1 MRWVLGLVA
10 ASAVAGWL
18 ALEAWV
24 DATDLPPLTPET
36 GAEVLAE
43 DGTLLRAYTV
53 ADGRWRLAVD
63 PARVDQTYLALLLAY
78 EDRRFHTHPGVD
90 PVAMV
95 RAFWQSAR
103 AGRMVSGGS
112 TLTMQVARL
121 LEDGPTG
128 TWAGKARQIRV
139 ALALERQLHKDAILS
154 LYLHLAPMGGNLEG
168 LRAGSFAWFGKDPAR
183 LTPAQAALLVALPQS
198 PARRSPDR
206 DAAAARMARDRVLD
220 RAVTAR
226 VLTRAEAEAAKREAI
241 PTARRPFPALAPHL
255 ADRLVAALP
264 AQKLHR
270 TTLNASLQTALEE
283 LARDTLRDL
292 PPRAGLALV
301 VADAQTGRIRAH
313 IGGAYGDDA
322 RGGFN
327 DMTRA
332 MRSPGSALKPLVYG
346 LAFSDGLAHPETLVN
361 DRPASFGGYAPQN
374 FDGRFR
380 GPVTVREALQL
391 SLNLPVVEMT
401 NSLGPARLMSALRSA
416 GVDTALDGQPGLAV
430 ALGGVGVSLEGL
442 VQLYA
447 GIARRGEAVTLTT
460 APGPVA
466 QGAQV
471 IRPEAAWHLGQILA
485 RAPRPAHLPGWPLAF
500 KTGTSYGHRD
510 AWAVGFDGQHVAGVW
525 IGRADGT
532 PLPGTFGLD
541 AAAPVLFETFARL
554 GPRPAPLPPAPP
566 GTLDVAHVDLPPP
579 LRRFGPQLA
588 TDADAPQL
596 AFPPAGAAL
605 RPVAGRVMAR
615 VDRGR
620 APFTWFANG
629 APVLTRSFERE
640 AHLPVTGP
648 GYVTLSVV
656 DATGR
661 AARVELELR

>member
-1 MRWVLGLVA
+1 MRWALGLVA
-10 ASAVAGWL
+10 VCAAAGWL
-18 ALEAWV
+18 VLDRWV
-24 DATDLPPLTPET
+24 ATTDLPPLTPAT
-36 GAEVLAE
+36 SAEVLAE

-53 ADGRWRLAVD
+53 ADGRWRLALD
-63 PARVDQTYLALLLAY
+63 PARVDATYLAMLLAY
-78 EDRRFHTHPGVD
+78 EDQRFHSHMGID
-90 PVAMV
+90 PVALLRAAWSAV
-95 RAFWQSAR
+95 RT
-103 AGRMVSGGS
+103 GRMVSGGS

-128 TWAGKARQIRV
+128 TWAGKARQIRL
-139 ALALERQLHKDAILS
+139 ALALERRLEKDAILS

-168 LRAGSFAWFGKDPAR
+168 LRSGARAWFGKDPAR
-183 LTPAQAALLVALPQS
+183 LTPAQAALLIALPQS
-198 PARRSPDR
+198 PAARSPDSH
-206 DAAAARMARDRVLD
+206 AHAARLARDRVLE
-220 RAVTAR
+220 RAVATN
-226 VLTRAEAEAAKREAI
+226 VLTRAEADAAKRE
-241 PTARRPFPALAPHL
+241 PVPSARRAFPALAPHL
-255 ADRLVAALP
+255 ADRLVAAHP
-264 AQKLHR
+264 GQRLHR
-270 TTLNASLQTALEE
+270 TTLDATLQAALEQVAE
-283 LARDTLRDL
+283 DTLRDL

-301 VADAQTGRIRAH
+301 LADAQTGRVRAH

-332 MRSPGSALKPLVYG
+332 LRSPGSTLKPLVYG

-380 GPVTVREALQL
+380 GPVSVREALQL

-401 NSLGPARLMSALRSA
+401 NTLGPARLMAALRRA
-416 GVDTALDGQPGLAV
+416 GVATALDGPPGLAV
-430 ALGGVGVSLEGL
+430 ALGGVGLSLDGL

-447 GIARRGEAVTLTT
+447 GIARGGAAVALQST
-460 APGPVA
+460 PGPV
-466 QGAQV
+466 QSGAQV
-471 IRPEAAWHLGQILA
+471 IGAEAAWHLGQILA

-510 AWAVGFDGQHVAGVW
+510 AWAVGFDGSHVAGVW

-541 AAAPVLFETFARL
+541 AAAPVLFEAFARL
-554 GPRPAPLPPAPP
+554 GPRPEPLPPAPP
-566 GTLDVAHVDLPPP
+566 GTLDVAHSQLPAP

-588 TDADAPQL
+588 MDADAPKL
-596 AFPPAGAAL
+596 AFPPKGAAL
-605 RPVAGRVMAR
+605 RPVGGRVLAR

-629 APVLTRSFERE
+629 APVLTRSHERE
-640 AHLPVTGP
+640 AHLPLPGP
-648 GYVTLSVV
+648 GFVTLSVV
-656 DATGR
+656 DAAGR
-661 AARVELELR
+661 AARVEVELR

>member
-1 MRWVLGLVA
+1 MRWAIGLVA
-10 ASAVAGWL
+10 ACAVAGWL
-18 ALEAWV
+18 ALDRWV
-24 DATDLPPLTPET
+24 ATTDLPPLTPDT

-53 ADGRWRLAVD
+53 DNGRWRLAVD
-63 PARVDQTYLALLLAY
+63 PARVDPTYLAMLLVY
-78 EDRRFHTHPGVD
+78 EDRRFHSHTGVD
-90 PVAMV
+90 PVAMA
-95 RAFWQSAR
+95 RALWQSVI

-128 TWAGKARQIRV
+128 TWAGKWRQIRL
-139 ALALERQLHKDAILS
+139 ALALEQQLSKDVILS

-168 LRAGSFAWFGKDPAR
+168 LRAGSLAWFGKDPAR

-198 PARRSPDR
+198 PARRSPER
-206 DAAAARMARDRVLD
+206 NPDAARIARDRVLE

-226 VLTRAEAEAAKREAI
+226 VLTRADADAALREAL
-241 PTARRPFPALAPHL
+241 PTMRRPFPALAPHL
-255 ADRLVAALP
+255 ANRLVAAQP
-264 AQKLHR
+264 TQKLHR
-270 TTLNASLQTALEE
+270 TTIDAALQAALEE
-283 LARDTLRDL
+283 VAQQALRDL
-292 PPRAGLALV
+292 PARAGIALV
-301 VADAQTGRIRAH
+301 LADAQTGRIRAH

-332 MRSPGSALKPLVYG
+332 MRSPGSTLKPLVYG

-380 GPVTVREALQL
+380 GPVSVREALQL

-401 NSLGPARLMSALRSA
+401 NTLGPARLMAAMRRA
-416 GVDTALDGQPGLAV
+416 QVQTALDGQPGLAV
-430 ALGGVGVSLEGL
+430 ALGGVGMSLEGL

-447 GIARRGEAVTLTT
+447 GIARGGTAVSLQTT
-460 APGPVA
+460 PGPVA
-466 QGAQV
+466 SGAQV
-471 IRPEAAWHLGQILA
+471 IGPEAAWHLGQILA

-510 AWAVGFDGQHVAGVW
+510 AWAVGYDGQHVAGVW

-554 GPRPAPLPPAPP
+554 GPRPVPLPPAPP
-566 GTLDVAHVDLPPP
+566 GTLDMAHGDLPLP
-579 LRRFGPQLA
+579 LRHFGPQLA
-588 TDADAPQL
+588 VDRDAPKL
-596 AFPPAGAAL
+596 AFPPEGAAL
-605 RPVAGRVMAR
+605 RPVGGRVLAR

-640 AHLPVTGP
+640 AHLPLAGP
-648 GYVTLSVV
+648 GFVTLSVV

-661 AARVELELR
+661 AARVEVELR

>member
-1 MRWVLGLVA
+1 MKWALGLV
-10 ASAVAGWL
+10 VALCVGAWL
-18 ALEAWV
+18 ALDRWV
-24 DATDLPPLTPET
+24 AATDLPPLTPAT
-36 GAEVLAE
+36 GAEVLAN

-63 PARVDQTYLALLLAY
+63 PARVDATYRAMLLAY
-78 EDRRFHTHPGVD
+78 EDRRFYSHKGVD
-90 PVAMV
+90 PIALL
-95 RAFWQSAR
+95 RAAWHSAL
-103 AGRMVSGGS
+103 AARMVSGGS

-128 TWAGKARQIRV
+128 TWAGKWRQIRL
-139 ALALERQLHKDAILS
+139 ALALERRLDKDTILS

-168 LRAGSFAWFGKDPAR
+168 LRAGSFAWFGKDPTR
-183 LTPAQAALLVALPQS
+183 LTPAQAALLIALPQS
-198 PARRSPDR
+198 PTRRSPDHN
-206 DAAAARMARDRVLD
+206 AQAARAARDRVLE

-226 VLTRAEAEAAKREAI
+226 VLTRATVDAAKSEPV
-241 PTARRPFPALAPHL
+241 PTTRRRFPILAPHL
-255 ADRLVAALP
+255 SDRLVAELP
-264 AQKLHR
+264 DRRLHR
-270 TTLNASLQTALEE
+270 TTLDAQLQSAVEE
-283 LARDTLRDL
+283 VARDTLRDL
-292 PPRAGLALV
+292 PPRAGIALV

-332 MRSPGSALKPLVYG
+332 MRSPGSTLKPLVYG
-346 LAFSDGLAHPETLVN
+346 LAFSDGLAHPETLIN
-361 DRPASFGGYAPQN
+361 DRPANFGGYAPQN

-380 GPVTVREALQL
+380 GPVSVREALQL

-401 NSLGPARLMSALRSA
+401 NTLGPARLMTALRAA

-447 GIARRGEAVTLTT
+447 GIARGGQAVTLAT
-460 APGPVA
+460 AAGPMRE
-466 QGAQV
+466 GAQI

-510 AWAVGFDGQHVAGVW
+510 AWAVGFDGAHVAGVW

-532 PLPGTFGLD
+532 PVPGTFGLD
-541 AAAPVLFETFARL
+541 AAAPVLFEIFARL
-554 GPRPAPLPPAPP
+554 GPRPVPLPPAPP
-566 GTLDVAHVDLPPP
+566 GTLDVAYADLPAP

-588 TDADAPQL
+588 LDADAPEL

-605 RPVAGRVMAR
+605 RPVGGQVMAR

-629 APVLTRSFERE
+629 APLLTRSYERE
-640 AHLPVTGP
+640 ALLPVDGP
-648 GYVTLSVV
+648 GFVTLSVV
-656 DATGR
+656 DAAGR
-661 AARVELELR
+661 AARVAVELR

>member
-1 MRWVLGLVA
+1 MRWALGIVA
-10 ASAVAGWL
+10 ALCVGLWL
-18 ALEAWV
+18 ALDRWV
-24 DATDLPPLTPET
+24 AATELPPLTPAT

-63 PARVDQTYLALLLAY
+63 PARVDATYRAMLLAY
-78 EDRRFHTHPGVD
+78 EDRRFYSHKGVD
-90 PVAMV
+90 PIALL
-95 RAFWQSAR
+95 RAAWHSVL

-128 TWAGKARQIRV
+128 TWAGKWRQIRL
-139 ALALERQLHKDAILS
+139 ALALERRLDKDAILS

-168 LRAGSFAWFGKDPAR
+168 LRAGSFAWFGKDPTR
-183 LTPAQAALLVALPQS
+183 LTPAQAALLIALPQS
-198 PARRSPDR
+198 PTRRSPDQN
-206 DAAAARMARDRVLD
+206 AQAARAARDRVLE

-226 VLTRAEAEAAKREAI
+226 VLTRATADAAKSE
-241 PTARRPFPALAPHL
+241 PVPSTRRPFPLLAPHL
-255 ADRLVAALP
+255 SDRLVAELP
-264 AQKLHR
+264 NQRLHR
-270 TTLNASLQTALEE
+270 TTLDAQLQSALEE
-283 LARDTLRDL
+283 VARDTLRDL
-292 PPRAGLALV
+292 PPRAGIAMV

-313 IGGAYGDDA
+313 VGGAYGDDA

-332 MRSPGSALKPLVYG
+332 MRSPGSTLKPLVYG
-346 LAFSDGLAHPETLVN
+346 LAFSDGLVHPETLIN
-361 DRPASFGGYAPQN
+361 DRPANFGGYAPQN

-380 GPVTVREALQL
+380 GPVSVREALQL

-401 NSLGPARLMSALRSA
+401 DTLGPARLMTALRAA
-416 GVDTALDGQPGLAV
+416 GLDTALDGPPGLAV

-442 VQLYA
+442 VQLYSS
-447 GIARRGEAVTLTT
+447 IARGGQTVTLAT
-460 APGPVA
+460 APGPRA
-466 QGAQV
+466 EGAQV
-471 IRPEAAWHLGQILA
+471 ITPEAAWHIGQILA

-510 AWAVGFDGQHVAGVW
+510 AWAVGFDGAHVAGVW

-532 PLPGTFGLD
+532 PVPGTFGLD
-541 AAAPVLFETFARL
+541 AAAPVLFEIFARL
-554 GPRPAPLPPAPP
+554 GPRPVPLPPAPQ
-566 GTLDVAHVDLPPP
+566 GTLDVAHADLPAP

-588 TDADAPQL
+588 LDADAPEL

-605 RPVAGRVMAR
+605 RPVGGRVMAR

-629 APVLTRSFERE
+629 APLLTRSYERE
-640 AHLPVTGP
+640 ALLPMIGP
-648 GYVTLSVV
+648 GFVTLSVV
-656 DATGR
+656 DATGQ
-661 AARVELELR
+661 AARVEVELR